1 MKDGLLRQAAQFD
14 RKRHRKRLWYRVVS
28 GLACVVV
35 FCTVYALILPAITM
49 EKAPSCGLEEHVHD
63 ETCYTVETVWP
74 STEYLCGEEN
84 LSGHVHDEDCRD
96 GDGNLICGYADF
108 VVHTHDERCY
118 DRNGDLACPLEEIEE
133 HRHGADCYSST
144 EVLTCGEEETGHI
157 HDPACYTRV
166 RGDRTCGQEES
177 QGHTHGE
184 SCYKT
189 ERDLVCA
196 MEEGGDHTHDDSCYV
211 TREVL
216 TCELEES
223 QGHAHSDD
231 CYDWTEELTCGLEEA
246 EGHIHGADCYTT
258 VTELV
263 CDQEEVTLHT
273 HDENCFDTEDCPLC
287 AEEDPP
293 EHTHPLICGKVQV
306 LEHRHDGTC
315 AVEPEGE
322 PEEVRVLTC
331 GREEH
336 VHTDE
341 CYEPQIQQPAE
352 EEPDHL
358 CGLEEHTHS
367 EDCYDEAG
375 ELTCGLAEHVHDESC
390 LAEPEEPESEYEAA
404 YGSLSELPDGTVVL
418 PAEEPGAGEP
428 AETGAYLFRYED
440 AAVEMAV
447 QLTGDAPAAG
457 TGTDP
462 ETDEALSEEES
473 VSGET
478 ESASEGESV
487 SGETEA
493 ALGGDAHGLV
503 LAVIPQEEDSQ
514 AYRDAAE
521 YAAAHAGEAE
531 ELCRVLAY
539 EFRFFRDGAEL
550 DVSGC
555 QVTVELSP
563 REAAVEASVSQ
574 EEPAR
579 EEEPAQAEVPAAM
592 RARTIAAAPAAL
604 EESGGASGE
613 EQMAAE
619 QTVEETAVRISVLQ
633 ETDGGVTETDSALV
647 AAEEA
652 AGTVVRFTLQS
663 SRLAVALS
671 RTANPH
677 FTVEYYAYIPRVR
690 WKNENAGALSIID
703 TDNGG
708 QGQGG
713 NLPQNGQNLSVKYL
727 AMENSIVVADDVL
740 TEVYQQQACEYI
752 TAPNLTYFNSLYEN
766 GNYQLREIWVLKAGG
781 DPDSTDQ
788 GDWEVYPSTIHFTNR
803 PESANGTTVLITDD
817 TVIRLV
823 YDITEGAYR
832 NDVNFYDY
840 DITNGRIFSTEG
852 NAQNQTNALSGISA
866 GGTYYVKTDNNAGT
880 DQQGINSP
888 GNYSGSGT
896 KLAFGNNNTRVGLGT
911 VKWGENEPNKFNE
924 VNRNTGGGGCTFGLA
939 SGMDGDGNVLFSG
952 GIQAPDL
959 FGAGTAAGKTAHL
972 GYGMNFQRQGD
983 TYTLE
988 RVINGSGAAVTGEL
1002 NTFSE
1007 TPYWDQKNYPGR
1019 MVYANEFWPLDSAY
1033 DYQNGYVQG
1042 HDPKTGPSTSGSGT
1056 HIYAVG
1062 SGGTEHYPESDNG
1075 VPHNNYFGMNFAVQF
1090 ELVEDYVGPLN
1101 YLFFGDDD
1109 MWVFLDGQLVCDI
1122 GGVHSSV
1129 GEYVNL
1135 WDYIE
1140 KGTAGTHTLSF
1151 FYTERGASGSSC
1163 YMQFT
1168 LPSVSSVTP
1177 EQNTGELRVEKKVEG
1192 ARADSGQEFAFDI
1205 SFTDSNGN
1213 ALPDDYSYSKYDAQ
1227 GNYLLSDVIIY
1238 DGGSFTLKDGEYII
1252 VKYLPYGTKYTIT
1265 EAESP
1270 QSCHTTVQ
1278 VNGGVTEESRTAA
1291 GAIPDSGERQ
1301 NVLYTNI
1308 MQYVL
1313 PETGGPGTSLYTL
1326 GGLCLTAGALLLL
1339 YRSKTRG
1346 KGGRA
1351 YPC

>member
-14 RKRHRKRLWYRVVS
+14 RKRHRKRLWYRAVS
-28 GLACVVV
+28 GMACVVV

-157 HDPACYTRV
+157 HGPACYTRV

-341 CYEPQIQQPAE
+341 CYEPPIQQPAE

-390 LAEPEEPESEYEAA
+390 LTEPEEPESEYEAA

-555 QVTVELSP
+555 RVTVELSP
-563 REAAVEASVSQ
+563 KEAAVAAPVSQ

-671 RTANPH
+671 QTANPH
-677 FTVEYYAYIPRVR
+677 FTVEYYAYVEQAQLSDSGDLAVINTDQGGI
-690 WKNENAGALSIID
+690 NE
-703 TDNGG
+703 
-708 QGQGG
+708 GG
-713 NLPQNGQNLSVKYL
+713 NLPQNGVEPALKYLSV
-727 AMENSIVVADDVL
+727 SGGGIVTGTSLVQ
-740 TEVYQQQACEYI
+740 VYRDHGYQYI
-752 TAPNLTYFNSLYEN
+752 EAPNLTYFNRLYEN
-766 GNYQLREIWVLKAGG
+766 SNYALEEIWVQNDG
-781 DPDSTDQ
+781 DA
-788 GDWEVYPSTIHFTNR
+788 DWTVYTEPEALHFTNR
-803 PESANGTTVLITDD
+803 ESSVDGGTVLIRDGTR
-817 TVIRLV
+817 IRLV
-823 YDITEGAYR
+823 YDTTTGSYDNEAS
-832 NDVNFYDY
+832 FYDY
-840 DITNGRIFSTEG
+840 DITDGSWESISG
-852 NAQNQTNALSGISA
+852 WPNARKYNT
-866 GGTYYVKTDNNAGT
+866 V
-880 DQQGINSP
+880 QQGINSA
-888 GNYSGSGT
+888 GNYSGSGS
-896 KLAFGNNNTRVGLGT
+896 KLAFGNM
-911 VKWGENEPNKFNE
+911 
-924 VNRNTGGGGCTFGLA
+924 NTGTGLENITWSGNTLNKGNSNGYGGCTFGLA
-939 SGMDGDGNVLFSG
+939 TDLNGGN
-952 GIQAPDL
+952 IQY
-959 FGAGTAAGKTAHL
+959 AAGVTAPNL
-972 GYGMNFQRQGD
+972 FNEGSATGKRTYNDSSLTFARDGD
-983 TYTLE
+983 TYTLTAA
-988 RVINGSGAAVTGEL
+988 SGIGGISISDL
-1002 NTFSE
+1002 DTFTIPLHDE
-1007 TPYWDQKNYPGR
+1007 EYTN
-1019 MVYANEFWPLDSAY
+1019 NFWPLDGVS
-1033 DYQNGYVQG
+1033 DTV
-1042 HDPKTGPSTSGSGT
+1042 DPKFGDPNRNYNYLYKQYGNSAANVPRDAELYVYAISKWGTPSYTFP
-1056 HIYAVG
+1056 YA
-1062 SGGTEHYPESDNG
+1062 DNG
-1075 VPHNNYFGMNFAVQF
+1075 EDHNNYFGLSYAVSF
-1090 ELVEDYVGPLN
+1090 DLTADYVGPLN

-1109 MWVFLDGQLVCDI
+1109 MWVFLTDSQGNSWLVCDI

-1140 KGTAGTHTLSF
+1140 KDTRTEDESYTLSF

-1163 YMQFT
+1163 YMRFT

-1270 QSCHTTVQ
+1270 QSCRTTVQ
-1278 VNGGVTEESRTAA
+1278 VNGGGIEESRTAA

-1301 NVLYTNI
+1301 NVLYTNF

-1313 PETGGPGTSLYTL
+1313 PETGGTGTHWYTL

-1346 KGGRA
+1346 KGGKER
-1351 YPC
+1351 PC